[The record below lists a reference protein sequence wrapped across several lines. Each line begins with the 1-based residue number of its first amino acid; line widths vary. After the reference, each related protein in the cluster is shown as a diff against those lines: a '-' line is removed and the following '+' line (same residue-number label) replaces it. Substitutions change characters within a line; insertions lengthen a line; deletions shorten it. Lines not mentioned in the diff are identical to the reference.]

1 LTHKLL
7 PRNRLDGTVLINN
20 VDSLGALKMVRV
32 FLADHHSLIRGGLR
46 TLLRAR
52 SDFSICGEADN
63 GIEAVKLAIQAKPN
77 VVVMN
82 VNLPDING
90 IEATR
95 QIRKALPDTEIL
107 IFTAEN
113 NEDIMR
119 ESLKAGARGYLLK
132 MAASD
137 DQIIVAIE
145 TVAQHRGYYSG
156 FLAEKLLRSGH
167 DGSQLTMRER
177 EILHLIAEGRRSRE
191 IAQMLGISLRTVET
205 HRAAGMRK
213 LHLHSIA
220 DVVHYAMRGRPIQ
233 M

>member
-1 LTHKLL
+1 M
-7 PRNRLDGTVLINN
+7 RI
-20 VDSLGALKMVRV
+20 
-32 FLADHHSLIRGGLR
+32 FLADHHALIRGGLR
-46 TLLRAR
+46 TLLLAR
-52 SDFSICGEADN
+52 GDFSICGEADN
-63 GIEAVKLAIQAKPN
+63 GIEAVKLAIQAKPD

-82 VNLPDING
+82 INLPDING
-90 IEATR
+90 VEATR
-95 QIRKALPDTEIL
+95 QIRKALPNTEIL

-132 MAASD
+132 AASD
-137 DQIIVAIE
+137 DQIMAAIE
-145 TVAQHRGYYSG
+145 TVARHRGYYPG
-156 FLAEKLLRSGH
+156 VLAQRLLRSGH
-167 DGSQLTMRER
+167 NHSQLTMRER
-177 EILHLIAEGRRSRE
+177 EILRLIAEGRRSRE

-220 DVVHYAMRGRPIQ
+220 DVVHYAMQGRLIQ